1 MQFGGINLYVKLVL
15 MTIKIQLYFWKK
27 KQPQDL
33 SRVVLGKKKSV
44 KTGFILEKH
53 IYGTVIFVSAVYV
66 CRGVLN
72 QLTVLFTGSYLVSP
86 ILKVTESTLAVSVLN
101 VGNSSGFL
109 LCSTA

>member
-1 MQFGGINLYVKLVL
+1 MICHVL
-15 MTIKIQLYFWKK
+15 CW
-27 KQPQDL
+27 
-33 SRVVLGKKKSV
+33 GKKKSV
-44 KTGFILEKH
+44 KTAFILEKH

-109 LCSTA
+109 LRSTA